1 MLLQTLRDV
10 SEGVTMKRCRICKGI
25 HDVRADG
32 LCGGCYDNRLAG
44 QFGMSYGRF
53 VALYGHNFLRRDYPP
68 ERRRQCP
75 VCGRVLSPTAGKKL
89 VFCSSSCAAEAVAMR
104 EEKYRT
110 ANGRKTCRGCRYYVT
125 GSKRCT
131 NQSGPFFNQSH
142 GAGCGAFKK
151 KEKDNGEN

>member
-1 MLLQTLRDV
+1 
-10 SEGVTMKRCRICKGI
+10 MKRCKICKGI

-44 QFGMSYGRF
+44 QFGMSYGKF

-75 VCGRVLSPTAGKKL
+75 VCGREIPKYAGKRA
-89 VFCSSSCAAEAVAMR
+89 VFCGKACAASAEAMR

-110 ANGRKTCRGCRYYVT
+110 AIGRKICRGCRYYVT

-131 NQSGPFFNQSH
+131 NPSGPFFNQSH
-142 GAGCGAFKK
+142 GAGCGAFRK